1 MNLSIRLTACLGL
14 LAAILVGTGEF
25 LLHYD
30 PLARFGDG
38 YAYMADISDARLT
51 AGHFFAMIGIPL
63 YFVGCWHIY
72 QMLKPGGNTL
82 AFVAFLI
89 GSYGFMMGA
98 VWMGSRASIASIQH
112 FPDVVANTN
121 LQQLYELRYET
132 LLQGVRLGVLAMSG
146 ITAYM
151 IFTRKTRFPRWM
163 AITNPF
169 VLILCSFLVFAIV
182 PSIGKY
188 VMPIAMN
195 VAFGIFY
202 SLSLM
207 FGDMSSPEANFRP
220 ASGPEA
226 HADSALKT
234 SRT

>member
-1 MNLSIRLTACLGL
+1 MNINIRLSAMLGL

-25 LLHYD
+25 LLHFD

-51 AGHFFAMIGIPL
+51 AGHFFAMVGMPL

-72 QMLKPGGNTL
+72 QMLKPGGNKL
-82 AFVAFLI
+82 AFTAFLI

-98 VWMGSRASIASIQH
+98 VWMGSRSSIASLQH
-112 FPDVVANTN
+112 FPDVIECTN
-121 LQQLYELRYET
+121 LQSLYELRYET
-132 LLQGVRLGVLAMSG
+132 LLQGVRVGVLAMSG
-146 ITAYM
+146 IMAYM
-151 IFTRKTRFPRWM
+151 TFTRKTRFPRWM

-169 VLILCSFLVFAIV
+169 VLVLGSFLVFAV
-182 PSIGKY
+182 APAVGKY

-202 SLSLM
+202 SLSLI
-207 FGDMSSPEANFRP
+207 FGDTRPEIVAN
-220 ASGPEA
+220 
-226 HADSALKT
+226 SAVNP
-234 SRT
+234 